1 MKKIVSLFFIL
12 SLITGMMQLYAQQE
26 EETTQS
32 ILSDKTVLSGFGS
45 PFVEFSS
52 VNNQFAVCVGGGG
65 ALMIDHTFFIGGYF
79 EGITTNHYMPDLKEL
94 VNIEEPRISFEHGG
108 IWMGYVYKP
117 KKAIH
122 GGLSMKLGWGEIDL
136 EGDGYNYNPDLDYDF
151 RDRIFTVQPQV
162 EVEFNLTKWFKI
174 NVGAGYRIV
183 TGIDATYLDDQ
194 GNSMNFYN
202 TSDFNSPVGT
212 IALIFGGPGKKNLP

>member
-12 SLITGMMQLYAQQE
+12 SLFTGMIQLYAQQE

-32 ILSDKTVLSGFGS
+32 ILSDKTVISGFGS

-79 EGITTNHYMPDLKEL
+79 EGITTNHYMPDLSEF
-94 VNIEEPRISFEHGG
+94 VNIEEPGISFEHGG

-117 KKAIH
+117 KKAVH
-122 GGLSMKLGWGEIDL
+122 GGLSIKLGWGEIDL

-162 EVEFNLTKWFKI
+162 EVEFNMTKWFKI

-183 TGIDATYLDDQ
+183 TGIDATYQDDQ
-194 GNSMNFYN
+194 GNNQLATN
-202 TSDFNSPVGT
+202 
-212 IALIFGGPGKKNLP
+212 IL